1 MSNEKFVSQFLDGAT
16 NFATGALSRNAG
28 NSVEHVADQLLLYA
42 RRHSNS
48 APACLVE
55 GRRSDRHV
63 TAQELLLDAV
73 RG

>member
-16 NFATGALSRNAG
+16 NFATGTVRRKAG
-28 NSVEHVADQLLLYA
+28 NAVEHVADQLLLYA
-42 RRHSNS
+42 RRHQRH
-48 APACLVE
+48 APSCLIE

-63 TAQELLLDAV
+63 AAQELLLDAV